1 MCYVSRKIRIVGL
14 KVVENGN
21 LCNGHSKYVK
31 SLSMGLV
38 TTFLFF
44 NCCKKTIV
52 KYDNLTI
59 IRPSKITKSFLIFL

>member
-21 LCNGHSKYVK
+21 LCNGHLKYVK

-38 TTFLFF
+38 TTFYFLTVV
-44 NCCKKTIV
+44 KKRLSNMT
-52 KYDNLTI
+52 T
-59 IRPSKITKSFLIFL
+59 